1 MRVGIFQPAA
11 VPSTPGQRLDRL
23 DAALATE
30 VGLDLVVCPELF
42 LSGFSAP
49 ELIAQGAEPR
59 DGPSSR
65 AAALIAAKHH
75 VALVYG
81 YAEAAGGRLY
91 NSALYLSKSGD
102 KRVNHR
108 KRVLPTP
115 YEKNLFSVGGEASIF
130 TLDGGLKAALLI
142 CYEVEFPEAVRASA
156 VAGAELVIVP
166 TALGVDWR
174 VVSRQVIPSRAFEN
188 GVFLVYANHAGQEG
202 SMDYIGDSVIVSPL
216 GEDLARAGCGET
228 LIAADI
234 EPSDLPAIRRRL
246 PFLRDYKS
254 FRESH
259 D

>member
-42 LSGFSAP
+42 LSGFSDP
-49 ELIAQGAEPR
+49 ELIAQRAEPR

-65 AAALIAAKHH
+65 AAA
-75 VALVYG
+75 
-81 YAEAAGGRLY
+81 
-91 NSALYLSKSGD
+91 
-102 KRVNHR
+102 
-108 KRVLPTP
+108 
-115 YEKNLFSVGGEASIF
+115 
-130 TLDGGLKAALLI
+130 
-142 CYEVEFPEAVRASA
+142 
-156 VAGAELVIVP
+156 
-166 TALGVDWR
+166 
-174 VVSRQVIPSRAFEN
+174 
-188 GVFLVYANHAGQEG
+188 
-202 SMDYIGDSVIVSPL
+202 
-216 GEDLARAGCGET
+216 